1 MTVIVENA
9 GPGQLGQRVVGS
21 KPIPVRGMG
30 SRVIGNVIP
39 DAVFVASGTG
49 NIGRATSK
57 TLKDTSTDAF
67 ETQLNVSA
75 IDEPIRV
82 ILGRCRVGAHIP
94 RVLSS
99 GSNLVVVCLWGR
111 GECDAVE
118 SITMGGASLPS
129 GSSVTHYTGTQVQT
143 VNATLVSAFSGI
155 GVTWTN
161 ALLGFCYSVV
171 TLPPRNSGGVQIDL
185 ADFHAIVRG
194 LKCYDPRDGGQVYAT
209 PSTWLYTNCPALL
222 TARVL
227 TDTTLGLGM
236 TPTSAFWSDVTTVAN
251 ANDTALSGGEKK
263 RVLNLCMENQQ
274 PAESWV
280 KTLAQYA
287 GAFVVPEG
295 SIFRLIADGTAS
307 SVETITEANMVEGS
321 FSWQKR
327 DIRKRP
333 NVVYVRFT
341 EPQATGDWIPS
352 IAPIGVDVPSVPS
365 GEQLRGQIVEMP
377 GVTSYSQANRESIER
392 RNHLYLEDLEMSF
405 TLFDEGLELQLGDVI
420 TVSYGALFTS
430 KLMRIMG
437 ISSSDVGLW
446 QINCAEYDPASYS
459 TVVATS
465 PTYTDTG
472 LASPNSPPTVTGLVL
487 TEIPSSTVSGAL
499 PRSQIDADWDSIA
512 TTYPFFHDYH
522 VLVYDNAG
530 ALLEEGFTA
539 SNTWRSREVLALR
552 VYSVAVKARSSI
564 AEGSALAREI
574 MLDGSVGENLTPVFS
589 TELTKSG
596 WSLINCS
603 FYTLYPGDPT
613 IRIATRNDQVD
624 NTYNGAT
631 VADGH
636 NGAGIS
642 ATAAIDD
649 QPELSNPIYQAVAV
663 SPQIDIGAIRSGS
676 FVALAESDINDRY
689 VYPMQPAATANAEFT
704 LILQQTA
711 MGTPEYCYAQL
722 GVTTGAR
729 YVTARIQGIDI
740 TAFGDATIYTANQK
754 PWAYEF
760 TPPTINFLMA
770 TSVETKGATTSA
782 SATTTVTLANKYV
795 AISGVQVTAES
806 ATQANPT
813 YSNVSPSETLDN
825 TVDVDVFDSADARIV
840 RDVTITV
847 TGVRA

>member
-209 PSTWLYTNCPALL
+209 PSTWL
-222 TARVL
+222 
-227 TDTTLGLGM
+227 
-236 TPTSAFWSDVTTVAN
+236 
-251 ANDTALSGGEKK
+251 
-263 RVLNLCMENQQ
+263 
-274 PAESWV
+274 
-280 KTLAQYA
+280 
-287 GAFVVPEG
+287 
-295 SIFRLIADGTAS
+295 
-307 SVETITEANMVEGS
+307 
-321 FSWQKR
+321 
-327 DIRKRP
+327 
-333 NVVYVRFT
+333 
-341 EPQATGDWIPS
+341 PS

>member
-118 SITMGGASLPS
+118 SITMGGAALPS

-161 ALLGFCYSVV
+161 PLLGFCYSVV

-227 TDTTLGLGM
+227 TDATLGLGM

-263 RVLNLCMENQQ
+263 RVLNLCMESQQ

-437 ISSSDVGLW
+437 ISTSDVGLW
-446 QINCAEYDPASYS
+446 QINCSEYDPASYS

-472 LASPNSPPTVTGLVL
+472 LASQSTPPTVETLVL
-487 TEIPSSTVSGAL
+487 TETVVSVPTGAFPLSKIRGTWPSL
-499 PRSQIDADWDSIA
+499 A
-512 TTYPFFHDYH
+512 TTYPFLAGYRVVVTNYEETVIVDSQD
-522 VLVYDNAG
+522 VPSNVYVSPPLNA
-530 ALLEEGFTA
+530 LSTY
-539 SNTWRSREVLALR
+539 VVK
-552 VYSVAVKARSSI
+552 VYARSSI
-564 AEGSALAREI
+564 AVSAAASEATITLVASGVGSLASVYSQVISGPTGWTLIDVDRFLLWDGDPYLRIRSSAVKQLVETVVYPGANQLTPGLETQT
-574 MLDGSVGENLTPVFS
+574 LDGGDSESFTVFFPYALSPV
-589 TELTKSG
+589 
-596 WSLINCS
+596 
-603 FYTLYPGDPT
+603 Y
-613 IRIATRNDQVD
+613 
-624 NTYNGAT
+624 
-631 VADGH
+631 
-636 NGAGIS
+636 
-642 ATAAIDD
+642 
-649 QPELSNPIYQAVAV
+649 
-663 SPQIDIGAIRSGS
+663 DIGASRLAVFAILNVAKWINLYDDQLLCQIFVYDTYPGPTVTDFSAGWS
-676 FVALAESDINDRY
+676 FVATGRHVQFLLTSREIGTSGPLTTASSWQIEFD
-689 VYPMQPAATANAEFT
+689 AASIAALMPT
-704 LILQQTA
+704 
-711 MGTPEYCYAQL
+711 
-722 GVTTGAR
+722 V
-729 YVTARIQGIDI
+729 V
-740 TAFGDATIYTANQK
+740 DAI
-754 PWAYEF
+754 P
-760 TPPTINFLMA
+760 A
-770 TSVETKGATTSA
+770 TSSA
-782 SATTTVTLANKYV
+782 SAGVVVQLPRKYV
-795 AISGVQVTAES
+795 TITNVQITAES
-806 ATQANPT
+806 ITQASPS
-813 YSNVSPSETLDN
+813 YSNLTISEAVLEDNKLTLHCY
-825 TVDVDVFDSADARIV
+825 DASNARVAVPCSIQ
-840 RDVTITV
+840 V
-847 TGVRA
+847 TGVEAL